1 MIKIKRFPIK
11 KKIEN
16 DMLRR
21 KEERLTSYLNTFDTA
36 ISAVTKTIDQLE
48 SANNE
53 ISTEIE
59 EIESYQSGLEATK
72 GNLENTKTRN
82 EKVIQNFRTLIGE

>member
-1 MIKIKRFPIK
+1 MIKIKRFPVK

-21 KEERLTSYLNTFDTA
+21 KEERLTSYQNTFDTA

-72 GNLENTKTRN
+72 DNLENTKTRN